1 VTDYDYQVVV
11 SDGNIHNYIWDD
23 NERKM
28 VEGKREKIP
37 PYWRINRIA
46 EDLYGKVEYI
56 TAVDSRGKI
65 TKKIVIS
72 YEEDDSS
79 TSLR

>member
-1 VTDYDYQVVV
+1 MIGGNVTDYDYQVVD
-11 SDGNIHNYIWDD
+11 SDGEVHNYIWDD
-23 NERKM
+23 DQRKM
-28 VEGKREKIP
+28 IEGKREKIP

-72 YEEDDSS
+72 YEEDD
-79 TSLR
+79 